1 MQASINCAD
10 AKTASRGRSQFCE
23 AELEEFDKI
32 GEFKAHWR
40 PFLSIM
46 PYIPCIDSQAEAI
59 VGKVLLIVEIELN
72 SRDETCEAGQFEQ
85 TRPEADGKK
94 ILAC

>member
-1 MQASINCAD
+1 
-10 AKTASRGRSQFCE
+10 
-23 AELEEFDKI
+23 
-32 GEFKAHWR
+32 
-40 PFLSIM
+40 M

-59 VGKVLLIVEIELN
+59 VGKVLLIVETELN

-94 ILAC
+94 ILAWGEYTPHQPPGATCSERPLEHASSGIE